1 MGVAAEELLATAQE
15 GLMRHLEHGPGRVE
29 AAGGEGVEVWGDG
42 LEAWAYLLAALC
54 RFMVRKRASRRLPVP
69 RL

>member
-1 MGVAAEELLATAQE
+1 
-15 GLMRHLEHGPGRVE
+15 MRHLAHGPGRVE

-54 RFMVRKRASRRLPVP
+54 RYAVGSRPS
-69 RL
+69 